1 MSILTK
7 NHDQLTAEVARHIAA
22 DSTHS
27 AEQISYNNCIIF
39 FPAHQQNN
47 PQYIEDTYGIPLVL
61 TRILEFIYVGLPTH
75 NEAVEFFAAFPV
87 AVANDGKDLTK
98 VAWQFLVEVL
108 KKIPQQPQEIQE
120 VIDPVI
126 AGLTLIVDGK
136 EWNKDDALAA
146 LAAADDAWTAG
157 IDAVEGA
164 TGAAHCAASYWAA
177 YCAARVALAATQVA
191 DAGWA
196 VREATLV
203 ADKSGVPIE
212 WQRDLILRLIEEA

>member
-1 MSILTK
+1 MTILTK
-7 NHDQLTAEVARHIAA
+7 NHAQLTAEVARHIEA

-27 AEQISYNNCIIF
+27 AEQVSYNNCFIF
-39 FPAHQQNN
+39 FPAHQQDN

-61 TRILEFIYVGLPTH
+61 TRILEFIYVCLPTR
-75 NEAVEFFAAFPV
+75 NEAVDFFAAFPV

-98 VAWQFLVEVL
+98 VAWQFLVDVL
-108 KKIPQQPQEIQE
+108 KKIPQQPQEIQD

-146 LAAADDAWTAG
+146 LAAADDVWAAYCAAG

-164 TGAAHCAASYWAA
+164 TWAA
-177 YCAARVALAATQVA
+177 YCAARVARAAYCAARVA
-191 DAGWA
+191 NAGWA
-196 VREATLV
+196 VLDATLA